1 MHSGAPPPRESNGNR
16 RQAKSSSS
24 SPQRNNQAKGGSSWW
39 MDEWMASWLI
49 QKRKS
54 NLAREYAN
62 IIVRPKEHQNVYK
75 RFCSS
80 LSLWTKQSNS
90 QYLTLLY
97 DEDKQKDK
105 RRSEN
110 HKSLEGNTTVVCLTI
125 TNQTNKRQQL
135 QTNHP
140 PITAPTQHPNTSY
153 HRKTTRNEEEKKQQ
167 SEVLYKTTNQTNKPR
182 TY

>member
-1 MHSGAPPPRESNGNR
+1 MKFPHTVAERKACIVEHHHRAKAMATDGRQSR
-16 RQAKSSSS
+16 RRRRHNATTKLK
-24 SPQRNNQAKGGSSWW
+24 AAAADGWI
-39 MDEWMASWLI
+39 DEWMASCLI

-54 NLAREYAN
+54 NLAREYAS

-105 RRSEN
+105 RRSHE
-110 HKSLEGNTTVVCLTI
+110 
-125 TNQTNKRQQL
+125 
-135 QTNHP
+135 
-140 PITAPTQHPNTSY
+140 A
-153 HRKTTRNEEEKKQQ
+153 
-167 SEVLYKTTNQTNKPR
+167 KTTNR
-182 TY
+182 